1 MRSMR
6 VAPLGLAV
14 AGWLAFPA
22 AGLADVIHLKNGNHL
37 QVEGWRDAGDAI
49 EFMMGGGIVRIPKA
63 EVQKVDGKPSRGDF
77 KMYSSGV
84 SASVA
89 PVDEKAAVTQMA
101 DVLKQGE
108 ALFGQTVLSGGEK
121 AGAFRRLADQWR
133 GFGVP
138 ETLRPIHARGEA
150 AIQMAAD
157 AFAADETAPD
167 TKERVDK
174 ARAELGT
181 VQDEVKKLGGGP
193 APGGGQG

>member
-1 MRSMR
+1 MRI
-6 VAPLGLAV
+6 VPIGLAV
-14 AGWLAFPA
+14 AGWLVFPGV
-22 AGLADVIHLKNGNHL
+22 GLADVIHLKNGNRL

-101 DVLKQGE
+101 DILKQGE
-108 ALFGQTVLSGGEK
+108 ALFGQAVLSGGEK

-133 GFGVP
+133 GFVVP
-138 ETLRPIHARGEA
+138 ETLRPTHTRGAA

-157 AFAADETAPD
+157 AFGGDETAPD
-167 TKERVDK
+167 TKERVEK
-174 ARAELGT
+174 AQAELVT
-181 VQDEVKKLGGGP
+181 VQEEVKKLGGG
-193 APGGGQG
+193 QG

>member
-1 MRSMR
+1 MRGMR
-6 VAPLGLAV
+6 IVPIGLAV

-22 AGLADVIHLKNGNHL
+22 AGVADVIHLKNGNQL

-63 EVQKVDGKPSRGDF
+63 EVQRVDGRPSRGDF

-89 PVDEKAAVTQMA
+89 PVDEKAAVTQLA
-101 DVLKQGE
+101 DFLKQGE

-138 ETLRPIHARGEA
+138 ETLRPIHARGET

-157 AFAADETAPD
+157 AFGGDETAPD
-167 TKERVDK
+167 TKERVEK
-174 ARAELGT
+174 ARAELVA
-181 VQDEVKKLGGGP
+181 VQEEVKKL